1 MIQRY
6 KGRVASML
14 RATFVCMFLLM
25 SCNRLYSQIYD
36 IRVGGIEF
44 IKLEAP
50 IRNAIINQAAW
61 GCNSNYVRLVNP
73 GPYGASV
80 EVTHYFEGSATI
92 TVFMQYYWYDNFDR
106 MHVNAMEK
114 QFLIRCVGYTATLNT
129 TYLKLYVGQRYQ
141 LTVNMTNYGGF
152 SPTWSS
158 SNPSIAAVNSLGL
171 VGANNVGTAT
181 ITCDPIVGPKIS
193 CRVEVVMPDGG
204 GSGGDDSGGGSGGDD
219 TGGGDTGGD
228 DTGGGEDNFEELYNS
243 AVRRLGELRSESM
256 EYIDNNRI

>member
-1 MIQRY
+1 
-6 KGRVASML
+6 
-14 RATFVCMFLLM
+14 
-25 SCNRLYSQIYD
+25 
-36 IRVGGIEF
+36 
-44 IKLEAP
+44 
-50 IRNAIINQAAW
+50 
-61 GCNSNYVRLVNP
+61 
-73 GPYGASV
+73 
-80 EVTHYFEGSATI
+80 
-92 TVFMQYYWYDNFDR
+92 
-106 MHVNAMEK
+106 MEK